1 MELSLPGGKLPKER
15 LKTPLSAP
23 GVCQN
28 SVSAHRE
35 LNATALAVVPATL
48 FYHHLQGRLKSTLAS
63 GSHGYDSAVTLSL
76 EAQEEL
82 T

>member
-15 LKTPLSAP
+15 LKTPLS